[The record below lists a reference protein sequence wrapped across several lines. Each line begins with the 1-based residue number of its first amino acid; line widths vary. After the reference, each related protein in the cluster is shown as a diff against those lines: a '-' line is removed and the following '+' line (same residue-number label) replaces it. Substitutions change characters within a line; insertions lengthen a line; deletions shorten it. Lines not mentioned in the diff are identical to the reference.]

1 MSVLNRG
8 TEKEAF
14 TFLPCRQ
21 HSKCLPA
28 AGTSS
33 RNPLDYWVC
42 VMERRSPQL
51 TTCKKM
57 EGDDIHLTSFTQAL
71 GQFMSTSTAHTDC
84 HVGTS

>member
-1 MSVLNRG
+1 MEGKRALKSCSMLTKRQ
-8 TEKEAF
+8 TRDEKEAF
-14 TFLPCRQ
+14 TFPPYQQ

-42 VMERRSPQL
+42 MTERRSPQL

-57 EGDDIHLTSFTQAL
+57 EADDIHQHLLTF
-71 GQFMSTSTAHTDC
+71 
-84 HVGTS
+84 